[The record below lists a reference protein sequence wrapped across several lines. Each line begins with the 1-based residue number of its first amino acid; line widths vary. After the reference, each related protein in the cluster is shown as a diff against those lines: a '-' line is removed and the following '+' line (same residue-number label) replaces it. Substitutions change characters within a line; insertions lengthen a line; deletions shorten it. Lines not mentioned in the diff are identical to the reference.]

1 MAKTINYSE
10 VLKSKRLM
18 VGVLS
23 VSFLLSAGNAI
34 SGTIPAME
42 EAFSNISKANI
53 ETLTTIPT
61 AGIMLGTVLSGVF
74 SNYLGK
80 KKSVLAG
87 LIIALVG
94 GVIPAFLPQYWP
106 IFISRFLFGMGMGI
120 FNPLSVSYITDLY
133 VGDRQR
139 SLLGYRNAVSNLGDT
154 IMLFV
159 AGILITFG
167 WNVTY
172 LVFFALLIPIVLII
186 LFVPK
191 EFDNFDIR
199 NSALDENGQI
209 SDNVSDVKPSTN
221 LKVIE
226 VGVVFMVI
234 TMLYNAIPLKFA
246 SYIVTEHIGTA
257 STATWIFSFL
267 VLAGIFSGVLFEKI
281 SKVFKRLTVFVFEIV
296 IGVAYITIAFTYNTP
311 LLTALVLI
319 SGFGWGIINPAL
331 TARLVD
337 VSPINSMNLST
348 SIIVIFI
355 SVGSLISPYFFAMF
369 AGLFGND
376 SAAFAIVVG
385 GALYVVM
392 AVLDFIKIKKN
403 KELSI

>member
-1 MAKTINYSE
+1 MSKIINYSE
-10 VLKSKRLM
+10 VLESKRLM

-106 IFISRFLFGMGMGI
+106 IFISRFLFGVGMGI

-167 WNVTY
+167 WNITY
-172 LVFFALLIPIVLII
+172 LVFFA
-186 LFVPK
+186 
-191 EFDNFDIR
+191 
-199 NSALDENGQI
+199 
-209 SDNVSDVKPSTN
+209 
-221 LKVIE
+221 
-226 VGVVFMVI
+226 
-234 TMLYNAIPLKFA
+234 
-246 SYIVTEHIGTA
+246 
-257 STATWIFSFL
+257 
-267 VLAGIFSGVLFEKI
+267 
-281 SKVFKRLTVFVFEIV
+281 
-296 IGVAYITIAFTYNTP
+296 
-311 LLTALVLI
+311 
-319 SGFGWGIINPAL
+319 
-331 TARLVD
+331 
-337 VSPINSMNLST
+337 
-348 SIIVIFI
+348 
-355 SVGSLISPYFFAMF
+355 
-369 AGLFGND
+369 
-376 SAAFAIVVG
+376 
-385 GALYVVM
+385 
-392 AVLDFIKIKKN
+392 
-403 KELSI
+403 

>member
-1 MAKTINYSE
+1 MVKTINYSE

-23 VSFLLSAGNAI
+23 MSFLLAAGNAI

-42 EAFSNISKANI
+42 EAFSNVSKANI
-53 ETLTTIPT
+53 EMLTTIPT
-61 AGIMLGTVLSGVF
+61 LGVLIGTVLTGVF

-87 LIIALVG
+87 LIIALVS
-94 GVIPAFLPQYWP
+94 GVVPAFLPQYWP
-106 IFISRFLFGMGMGI
+106 IFISRLLFGVGMGI

-139 SLLGYRNAVSNLGDT
+139 SLLGYRNAASNLGDA

-159 AGILITFG
+159 AGILINLG

-172 LVFFALLIPIVLII
+172 LVFFVLLIPITLIT

-199 NSALDENGQI
+199 NSALDEDGQI
-209 SDNVSDVKPSTN
+209 GDGASDVKPSTN

-226 VGVVFMVI
+226 LGIVFMLI
-234 TMLYNAIPLKFA
+234 SMLYNAIPLKFA

-267 VLAGIFSGVLFEKI
+267 FLAAIFSGVLFEKI
-281 SKVFKRLTVFVFEIV
+281 SKVSKRLTVFFFEMV
-296 IGVAYITIAFTYNTP
+296 IGVAYIAIAFTHSIP
-311 LLTALVLI
+311 LLMTLVLL
-319 SGFGWGIINPAL
+319 SGFAWGIINPAL
-331 TARLVD
+331 TVRLVG
-337 VSPINSMNLST
+337 VSPVNSMTLST

-355 SVGSLISPYFFAMF
+355 NVGFLISPYFFAMF

-376 SAAFAIVVG
+376 SAAFAIAIG
-385 GALYVVM
+385 GALYAVM